1 MTQTPT
7 EAPPK
12 PTKRKRRVLQSI
24 GLTILALLVLMEI
37 INAIMY
43 FAFIPRQ
50 TPIFAELKKP
60 FIVGHQGAEDLA
72 PTNTMAAFD
81 LADSLGVDFLDTD
94 INMTK
99 DGYLVTIH
107 DNTVD
112 RTTNGHGRV
121 DSFTL
126 AELQKLDAGYSFKDL
141 QGNYSYRGKGII
153 IPTLEEV
160 LSKYAATHYFNIE
173 IKEAYPKNGPS
184 QIEDKL
190 WDLLKKYHLEKK
202 TIVNSFHQELLD
214 HFHQLSGGQV
224 PLGAGTA
231 EVAKFVFLHKA
242 ALFGFYHP
250 DSQVLEIPYES
261 SESYGISLIDRGLI
275 EEAHRLGMQV
285 YYWTVN
291 DKPTMKMLL
300 ELGADGLITSRP
312 DLMKEVLHEMNLK

>member
-1 MTQTPT
+1 MTQTTAETPSKT
-7 EAPPK
+7 P
-12 PTKRKRRVLQSI
+12 KRKRKIFLRI
-24 GLTILALLVLMEI
+24 LLVLLVLLVLAEAV
-37 INAIMY
+37 NAILY

-50 TPIFAELKKP
+50 APLFTELKKP
-60 FIVGHQGAEDLA
+60 FILGHQGAENLA

-81 LADSLGVDFLDTD
+81 LANSLGVDFLDTD

-126 AELQKLDAGYSFKDL
+126 AELQKLDAGYTFKDL
-141 QGNYSYRGKGII
+141 NGNYSYRGKGVI

-160 LSKYAATHYFNIE
+160 FDKYAATHYFNIE

-184 QIEDKL
+184 EIEGKL

-214 HFHQLSGGQV
+214 HFNQLSGGQV
-224 PLGAGTA
+224 ALGAGTA
-231 EVAKFVFLHKA
+231 EVAKFVLLHKT
-242 ALFGFYHP
+242 ALFGFYRP
-250 DSQVLEIPYES
+250 TSQVLEIPYES
-261 SESYGISLIDRGLI
+261 KESYGISLIDRGLI

-285 YYWTVN
+285 YYWTVD